1 MDRCKPRQGK
11 KALTAIAVILMFA
24 VCAIFPNG
32 AYAQQGQ
39 KMEQPAV
46 ENGMKLSSP
55 KSVILSPN
63 GGRLDF
69 SHDAIIEKINGVNTV
84 RFAIPSAAANL
95 QISIPGS
102 VIERFSQEPA
112 NLDIK
117 SDISALRAKLLEQK
131 ADMEGRLLA
140 VKSRIALL
148 QGIPESVTA
157 QELNQMQQIMSE
169 TIPGLVR
176 EQAALEKKLAVVD
189 QELQQIPSTSH
200 VGQIVSVVLA
210 NTHEDVKRAR
220 VNYSYMLHN
229 CGWDAVYDFNA
240 RPEEGSNDVID
251 VRLLAEIWQYSGMD
265 WTDTEITLA
274 TRGTGPREPQ
284 PLPEW
289 VIDSSPKPPQPR
301 AVPMML
307 NAAKARGVA
316 EDSAEAPAAAYSPVT
331 SDTQSVY
338 ATWKLSTKDLPE
350 GKSRLVITRDAW
362 KAPLEWLARPSR
374 DDSRVFLLARYD
386 LPTYQA
392 WPDGTAEYCVDGQSV
407 GSGVFHPHGGE
418 AIIYLGADPRVNVRT
433 TIDSHKQ
440 GEKGFINTSKTWTWA
455 WTYTITNDHDKDIK
469 VRLERPMPMIV
480 DQGVTVTYDDK
491 PDAKK
496 DEKKHMLYWIVD
508 VPAHGKASVEHSIT
522 ITSPTKLPLL
532 PDVP

>member
-1 MDRCKPRQGK
+1 MNRCKPRQGK
-11 KALTAIAVILMFA
+11 KALTAIAGILMFV
-24 VCAIFPNG
+24 VCAVYSNV
-32 AYAQQGQ
+32 ANAQQGQ
-39 KMEQPAV
+39 KMEQPVV
-46 ENGMKLSSP
+46 ENGMRLASP

-69 SHDAIIEKINGVNTV
+69 SHDAIIEKIDGVNTV
-84 RFAIPSAAANL
+84 RFAIPYGAENL
-95 QISIPGS
+95 QVSIPGS

-117 SDISALRAKLLEQK
+117 SDISALRDKLLGQK

-148 QGIPESVTA
+148 QGIPKSVTA
-157 QELNQMQQIMSE
+157 QELTQMQQIMSE

-176 EQAALEKKLAVVD
+176 EQAGLEKKLAIVE
-189 QELQQIPSTSH
+189 QELQQIPSSPH
-200 VGQIVSVVLA
+200 VGQIVNVVLT

-220 VNYSYMLHN
+220 LNYSYMLRN
-229 CGWDAVYDFNA
+229 CGWGAIYDFNA
-240 RPEEGSNDVID
+240 RPEDGSNDVID

-265 WTDTEITLA
+265 WKDTEITLA

-289 VIDSSPKPPQPR
+289 VIDSNPRPQPR

-307 NAAKARGVA
+307 NAARSKAA
-316 EDSAEAPAAAYSPVT
+316 EPETAAAGMATDAAVAV
-331 SDTQSVY
+331 DTQSVY
-338 ATWKLSTKDLPE
+338 ATFKLSTRDLPE
-350 GKSRLVITRDAW
+350 GKSRLVITKDAW

-374 DDSRVFLLARYD
+374 DDSRVFLMAKYD
-386 LPTYQA
+386 LPANQA
-392 WPDGTAEYCVDGQSV
+392 WPDGMAEYCVDGQSV
-407 GSGVFHPHGGE
+407 GSGIFHPHGGE

-433 TIDSHKQ
+433 TIDSRKQ

-455 WTYTITNDHDKDIK
+455 WTYTVTNEHDKAIK

-491 PDAKK
+491 PDAQK
-496 DEKKHMLYWIVD
+496 DEKKHMLFWIVD

>member
-265 WTDTEITLA
+265 WTDTEITL
-274 TRGTGPREPQ
+274 G
-284 PLPEW
+284 
-289 VIDSSPKPPQPR
+289 
-301 AVPMML
+301 
-307 NAAKARGVA
+307 
-316 EDSAEAPAAAYSPVT
+316 
-331 SDTQSVY
+331 
-338 ATWKLSTKDLPE
+338 
-350 GKSRLVITRDAW
+350 SR
-362 KAPLEWLARPSR
+362 SR
-374 DDSRVFLLARYD
+374 CRN
-386 LPTYQA
+386 
-392 WPDGTAEYCVDGQSV
+392 G
-407 GSGVFHPHGGE
+407 
-418 AIIYLGADPRVNVRT
+418 
-433 TIDSHKQ
+433 
-440 GEKGFINTSKTWTWA
+440 
-455 WTYTITNDHDKDIK
+455 
-469 VRLERPMPMIV
+469 
-480 DQGVTVTYDDK
+480 
-491 PDAKK
+491 
-496 DEKKHMLYWIVD
+496 
-508 VPAHGKASVEHSIT
+508 
-522 ITSPTKLPLL
+522 
-532 PDVP
+532 

>member
-1 MDRCKPRQGK
+1 MNIFKPVQGK
-11 KALTAIAVILMFA
+11 NALMAIAGLFVMFA
-24 VCAIFPNG
+24 LCVIFPNG
-32 AYAQQGQ
+32 ANAQQGQ

-46 ENGMKLSSP
+46 ENGMKLASP

-84 RFAIPSAAANL
+84 RFAIPNGAANL

-102 VIERFSQEPA
+102 VIERYSQEPA
-112 NLDIK
+112 KLDIK
-117 SDISALRAKLLEQK
+117 SDISDLRARLLGQK
-131 ADMEGRLLA
+131 TDMEARLLA

-148 QGIPESVTA
+148 QGIPKSVTA
-157 QELNQMQQIMSE
+157 QELNQMQQIISDSM
-169 TIPGLVR
+169 PALVR
-176 EQAALEKKLAVVD
+176 EQAELEKRLAIVD

-200 VGQIVSVVLA
+200 VGQIVSVVLV

-240 RPEEGSNDVID
+240 RPDEGSNDVID

-284 PLPEW
+284 PLPDW
-289 VIDSSPKPPQPR
+289 IIDSSPKPQPR

-307 NAAKARGVA
+307 NAKARGVA
-316 EDSAEAPAAAYSPVT
+316 EDSAAAPVAAYSPVM

-386 LPTYQA
+386 LPTNQG
-392 WPDGTAEYCVDGQSV
+392 WPDGTAEYRVDGQSV
-407 GSGVFHPHGGE
+407 GSGIFHPHGGE
-418 AIIYLGADPRVNVRT
+418 AVIYLGADPRVNVRT
-433 TIDSHKQ
+433 TIDSRKQ

-455 WTYTITNDHDKDIK
+455 WTYTITNDHDKDVK